1 MITNKTIEF
10 IEKEINICNQS
21 IDFQTQVAFESQTN
35 QFKKRYRENEA
46 LKLTEK
52 LQSLKQIKAELEAW
66 EVVKEKNVKIGLIR
80 TSPNF
85 EVYDSLFNEDTP
97 KKWQITKKEYETI
110 IKVLEVE

>member
-35 QFKKRYRENEA
+35 QFKKRYHKNEA

-66 EVVKEKNVKIGLIR
+66 EVVKPCIKEGVSFTLSNFLKNNIDK
-80 TSPNF
+80 F
-85 EVYDSLFNEDTP
+85 ETL
-97 KKWQITKKEYETI
+97 KKA
-110 IKVLEVE
+110 LEVE